1 MKIFRNKNDLIN
13 KIDQI
18 ENLSFVPT
26 MGGLHKGHS
35 KLIRLAKKK
44 SKKIVVSIYVNP
56 KQFNSKKDFQNYP
69 RNLKKDLDLLKN
81 EKVNYLFLPN
91 YKDIYGFV
99 PKKNIYLDKKSK
111 LLCGKFR
118 PGHFRGVVN
127 VVNRLLEIIKPKY
140 LILGKKD
147 FQQFFLLKK
156 HLKKNKIRT
165 NIVLHDTV
173 RDQNGVALS
182 SRNNLLKKKQ
192 LKKAAQVYKY
202 LKKIKKNINFKN
214 FKSVSYQIRKKLK
227 NFGLKKI
234 DYISILNLKNLK
246 KPSSKKIN
254 FNIFIAY
261 HLGKVRII
269 DNL

>member
-1 MKIFRNKNDLIN
+1 
-13 KIDQI
+13 
-18 ENLSFVPT
+18 
-26 MGGLHKGHS
+26 
-35 KLIRLAKKK
+35 
-44 SKKIVVSIYVNP
+44 
-56 KQFNSKKDFQNYP
+56 
-69 RNLKKDLDLLKN
+69 
-81 EKVNYLFLPN
+81 
-91 YKDIYGFV
+91 
-99 PKKNIYLDKKSK
+99 
-111 LLCGKFR
+111 LCGKFR